1 MYYSVFLGISVS
13 LFVGKFCSKCST
25 AAENAGTTAG
35 GGCRFSFSLFLFFFL
50 SRGEEIVLYIFNGM
64 VFRLN
69 NYKTAL

>member
-35 GGCRFSFSLFLFFFL
+35 GGCRFSFSLFFFL
-50 SRGEEIVLYIFNGM
+50 PKQRERNCVIYF
-64 VFRLN
+64 
-69 NYKTAL
+69 